1 MKYASLIMISAL
13 LLTAACNTVEHAGGS
28 LTDEE
33 RQYLAQRQ
41 LEKCM
46 GDTQKTIDD
55 VKADSAAAIMD
66 FVRDNS
72 WKYEY
77 KKDSTVVDTTSIS
90 VWKVASPNLYLRL
103 NINEDGQTYNKFIKI
118 RLDDNNEMWTTVQ
131 TMKCSAT
138 LPPSVKTRT
147 VSLGT
152 TATTTTITDTRI
164 NGDEADTFVDGKTV
178 YNFKT
183 ALPAY
188 YGFLD
193 RVRTKQTLD
202 KDGKVTKT
210 ETFTYVLTKIA
221 SPTAQNTSVTS
232 YSNRKYCMV
241 IFKSPV
247 APATAN
253 TFDFPYTLKC
263 EPDTATTVDAN
274 GDAVADFNI
283 NELTI

>member
-1 MKYASLIMISAL
+1 MKNKFLIIMSAL
-13 LLTAACNTVEHAGGS
+13 LLAASCETVKQAGGS

-41 LEKCM
+41 YEKCM

-55 VKADSAAAIMD
+55 VKADSGAAIMD
-66 FVRDNS
+66 FERDNS
-72 WKYEY
+72 WKYEF
-77 KKDSTVVDTTSIS
+77 KKDSTVVYSSSVSI
-90 VWKVASPNLYLRL
+90 WKVDSPNLYLRL
-103 NINEDGQTYNKFIKI
+103 NITEDGVTYNKFIKI
-118 RLDDNNEMWTTVQ
+118 RVDDNNEMWTTVQ
-131 TMKCSAT
+131 TMKCSTT
-138 LPPSVKTRT
+138 LPASVKSRT
-147 VSLGT
+147 VNLGT
-152 TATTTTITDTRI
+152 STSTTTIEDVRI
-164 NGDEADTFVDGKTV
+164 NGDEANTYVDGKTV

-193 RVRTKQTLD
+193 RVITKKTLD
-202 KDGKVTKT
+202 DDGKVTKT
-210 ETFTYVLTKIA
+210 ETLTYVLTKIS
-221 SPTAQNTSVTS
+221 SPSAQNTSVTY

-241 IFKSPV
+241 VFTAPV

-274 GDAVADFNI
+274 GDAVADFNV